1 MTATSSTGGS
11 RVPARPVADASEEK
25 MMAATLAAL
34 FAAGATLAL
43 ITLLLPS
50 SKHADKVGLLVIV
63 GDAYVIS
70 GLLFWRARRAPRW
83 ALPLVLTWGSTLIAA
98 VAYFSGER
106 PSPLICFYLWV
117 FLYASYFLTRRE
129 AAAQVIYAGATYAV
143 LLALH
148 PPKNGIVEWWLVVM
162 GTLTVAAILTRVMR
176 ERVESLI
183 ARLYDTARTDPLT
196 GLPNRRGFRE
206 MLDRELQRTR
216 RAGASA
222 SAAVVVGDLDHFRE
236 VNDRAGHH
244 VGDAA
249 LQQLAGVLSEAKR
262 EIDVAARVD
271 GEEFALILPQT
282 DEQGG
287 LLAAERLRL
296 AVQETFAQDEV
307 PITISFGVA
316 CFPNHAHTSASLL
329 RAADEA
335 LQVAKRSGGNRAAS
349 YNPAAQGGGAARR
362 DIESERFLAL
372 MLDLAEAVDLRFS
385 GSARHSE
392 TVGRY
397 AEMVAR
403 ELELGEERIARVR
416 LAGMLH
422 DIGKIGVP
430 DSILRKQGPLT
441 DEEFAVIKAHPSLG
455 AQIIDHPSLADV
467 SEWVGAHHER
477 PDGRGYPS
485 GCSGEEVPLEARIIA
500 VVDAY
505 EAMTSDRS
513 YRSSIGHAAARQE
526 LARCA
531 GSQFDVRVVEAL
543 IAAIGRDSEHARTP
557 HSWRRERRAV
567 EA

>member
-1 MTATSSTGGS
+1 
-11 RVPARPVADASEEK
+11 
-25 MMAATLAAL
+25 MAATLAAL

-43 ITLLLPS
+43 LTLLLDP
-50 SKHADKVGLLVIV
+50 KRANQLGLLGIV
-63 GDAYVIS
+63 GDAYLVS
-70 GLLFWRARRAPRW
+70 GAMFWRARRVPRW
-83 ALPLVLTWGSTLIAA
+83 ALPFVLAWGSTLVAG

-129 AAAQVIYAGATYAV
+129 SAIQIVYAGLTYAA
-143 LLALH
+143 LLWLH
-148 PPKNGIVEWWLVVM
+148 PPANGIEWWVVVM
-162 GTLTVAAILTRVMR
+162 GALTVAAVLTRVMR

-183 ARLYDTARTDPLT
+183 GRLYDTARTDPLT
-196 GLPNRRGFRE
+196 GLPNRRDFRE
-206 MLDRELQRTR
+206 LLDRELQRSR
-216 RAGASA
+216 RAQAT
-222 SAAVVVGDLDHFRE
+222 AAVLVGDLDRFRE

-249 LQQLAGVLSEAKR
+249 LQRLAAVLGEGKR
-262 EIDVAARVD
+262 AIDTVARVD
-271 GEEFALILPQT
+271 GEEFALVLPET

-287 LLAAERLRL
+287 LLVAERLRL
-296 AVQETFAQDEV
+296 AVQEVFAKEEI
-307 PITISFGVA
+307 PITISFGIA
-316 CFPNHAHTSASLL
+316 CFPTHAHTSASLL

-335 LQVAKRSGGNRAAS
+335 LQIAKRSGGNRAAAH
-349 YNPAAQGGGAARR
+349 NPKLSMAQGLGAARR
-362 DIESERFLAL
+362 DIEAERFLAL

-403 ELELGEERIARVR
+403 ELELGEDHIARVR

-422 DIGKIGVP
+422 DIGKIAVP
-430 DSILRKQGPLT
+430 DSILRKNGPLT
-441 DEEFAVIKAHPSLG
+441 DEEFAVIKTHPGLG

-467 SEWVGAHHER
+467 SVWVGAHHER
-477 PDGRGYPS
+477 PDGRGYPN
-485 GCSGEEVPLEARIIA
+485 GLCDEQIPLEARIIA

-505 EAMTSDRS
+505 EAMTSDRA
-513 YRSSIGHAAARQE
+513 YRDSIGHAAARSE

-531 GSQFDVRVVEAL
+531 GSQFDERVVSAL
-543 IAAIGRDSEHARTP
+543 IAALGRDTTHAGP
-557 HSWRRERRAV
+557 SLV